1 MKSEEI
7 AKIAGVSRST
17 VSRVINNY
25 PNVPE
30 ETREKVMEVIKK
42 YNFEPNISA
51 RVLAGKGTDTIG
63 LFLFSVYDKNN
74 PHRVYGNSYFGPFVE
89 AVIDTGNYK
98 GYYVMVHTIYDSSD
112 CWRIRQTFS
121 QKRIDGG
128 IIIGTER
135 NQEMRSLLSELKHPL
150 TIVDFDP
157 EEIKSIMPRNAQIA
171 VINSNDSKGIE
182 ACVDQLVSLGHKEIG
197 FIEGRDTTYSG
208 YVRNEAFKQRMAYH
222 GLSINKQFWLKGG
235 FIRTKTEAAV
245 KKLIKTGVL
254 PTAFIAANDE
264 MALAAMDTFKQH
276 GIRVPEDISVI
287 GFDDSPVANV
297 VRPALTTVR
306 IPFYH
311 MAQKAVQALSDMIEN
326 KGTGFMHYQLDVDL
340 IQRESCGKTR
350 RTLS

>member
-25 PNVPE
+25 SNVPE
-30 ETREKVMEVIKK
+30 ETREKVMRVIKE

-98 GYYVMVHTIYDSSD
+98 GYYVLVHTIYDPSD

-121 QKRIDGG
+121 QKRIDAG

-135 NQEMRSLLSELKHPL
+135 NQVMRSMISEIKYPL
-150 TIVDFDP
+150 AIVDFDP
-157 EEIKSIMPRNAQIA
+157 EEIKSIMPQDAQIA
-171 VINSNDSKGIE
+171 VINSNDAMGIR
-182 ACVDQLVSLGHKEIG
+182 ACVDRLVSLGHTEIG

-208 YVRNEAFKQRMAYH
+208 YVRKEEFKRRMAHH
-222 GLSINKQFWLKGG
+222 GLSCKKQFWLKGG

-245 KKLIKTGVL
+245 NRLIKTGAL

-264 MALAAMDTFKQH
+264 MAMVAMDTFKQH
-276 GIRVPEDISVI
+276 GIRVPEDISII

-311 MAQKAVQALSDMIEN
+311 MAQKAVQTLSDMIES
-326 KGTGFMHYQLDVDL
+326 KGTGLIQYQMDVEF
-340 IQRESCGKTR
+340 IQRESCNKKP
-350 RTLS
+350 